1 MFSVIHLPAVCGVFQ
16 LDLALGLTLS
26 HPPFPTSLQGSA
38 DMDPG
43 DARDLL
49 TGMVHSVSG
58 TWPYAHGHTA
68 PLTYPVPGT
77 RLLAALQTH
86 PPHSHWGH
94 RCPSLP
100 LSGGTP
106 DHSLYQV
113 AAQPDLLQTTAFHDV
128 HLCCCLLLATSSV
141 LRGDSPQ
148 IRHLDPGG
156 LQMKEEVPSH
166 QAPDE
171 SRW

>member
-1 MFSVIHLPAVCGVFQ
+1 MWGLPTRFGPGPYAVTSTLPNQ
-16 LDLALGLTLS
+16 PPGLS
-26 HPPFPTSLQGSA
+26 RHGSWGRQGPAHWDGSLCVW
-38 DMDPG
+38 DM
-43 DARDLL
+43 
-49 TGMVHSVSG
+49 
-58 TWPYAHGHTA
+58 PYAHGHTA